1 MEVTVLVDGLPRVVC
16 GVTAETTCQDVV
28 IALAQATGRP
38 GRYTLQEKFKDFE
51 RCMAPD
57 ERPLETLQKYGEQA
71 REVRLMLR
79 HNGPSASEDVGRAK
93 VGRYQPCPPLRRKDA
108 GARTR
113 RGSGPAC
120 LHRQSLP
127 PLSCSKQ
134 EAEHL
139 KKEELKRPKRKSLTL
154 MEEAWEW
161 LESLGKGKVYST
173 ARDKEGG
180 KKAEK
185 RNRNS
190 LGISL
195 TVDESDPASGGSK
208 SKGKARGQKGVK
220 SHLDQTSCC
229 MGNQTR
235 GKESK
240 GLEAKPDILFG
251 SNNATQDEKTG
262 LRETIIHQ
270 VSRLQDLQVQIA
282 HVDQLVSELEEQ
294 QGLKK
299 AQQEAQQRIIQEE
312 MEQIEFWE
320 NELKAEEAY
329 EKDLQRQFLQ
339 MKENASGCKAK
350 LEDYKRQMQGLDFCA
365 AQTAAEQDSNAGADA
380 ATDVTAEPTE
390 GRGRQQSDPDGG
402 VDVGRKLPPR
412 EDLNAAVHARLPA
425 GQMKERR
432 PTGPSE
438 LREWWTRWAQT
449 QDGQSETTKKA
460 VTHRSELTIYLGGKK
475 V

>member
-1 MEVTVLVDGLPRVVC
+1 MEVTVLVDCLPRVVC

-28 IALAQATGRP
+28 IALAQAMGRP

-71 REVRLMLR
+71 RDVRLTLR
-79 HNGPSASEDVGRAK
+79 HNGPSDDVGRAK

-108 GARTR
+108 GARAR

-134 EAEHL
+134 DAEHL

-195 TVDESDPASGGSK
+195 TVDESDAACGGSK

-220 SHLDQTSCC
+220 SDLDQTSCC
-229 MGNQTR
+229 MGNQPR

-240 GLEAKPDILFG
+240 GLEAKPDILSG
-251 SNNATQDEKTG
+251 SNSATQDEKMG

-270 VSRLQDLQVQIA
+270 VSRLQDLQVQMA
-282 HVDQLVSELEEQ
+282 RVDQLVWELEEK

-312 MEQIEFWE
+312 TEQIEFWE
-320 NELKAEEAY
+320 NELKAAEAH

-339 MKENASGCKAK
+339 MRENASGCKAK

-365 AQTAAEQDSNAGADA
+365 AQTAAEQDSNVGADA
-380 ATDVTAEPTE
+380 AADVTAEPTE
-390 GRGRQQSDPDGG
+390 GRGRHQSDPDGG
-402 VDVGRKLPPR
+402 VDVGRKLPPG
-412 EDLNAAVHARLPA
+412 EDLNARLPA

-438 LREWWTRWAQT
+438 LREWWTRWARA
-449 QDGQSETTKKA
+449 QDGQSQTTKK
-460 VTHRSELTIYLGGKK
+460 THRSELTIYLGGKK